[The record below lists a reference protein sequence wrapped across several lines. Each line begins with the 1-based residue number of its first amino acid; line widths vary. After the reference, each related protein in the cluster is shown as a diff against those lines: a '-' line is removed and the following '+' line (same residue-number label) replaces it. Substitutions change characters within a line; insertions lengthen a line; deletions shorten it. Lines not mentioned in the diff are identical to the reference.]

1 MDRQASRSKPP
12 LSLADP
18 TTRVLLALTFVTGIV
33 DAVSF
38 LGLGQVFAAMQT
50 GNVIFLGFG
59 IAGTAGSPLADPI
72 IGLAAFIA
80 GGGIAAMVLGRR
92 RRRGPDLRLAMT
104 IEVLLLGAVAI
115 ATAISKPSEG
125 TLFAFALIAALSL
138 AMGLRN
144 TLARQFG
151 GTNLA
156 TTVLNLT
163 LTAVSSPSSV
173 SIAGSNDL
181 AIRGSALLAILI
193 GALTGALLL
202 KVSLSLPIAV
212 AALITLTAL
221 FAHASLEPGPAADHS
236 RSQPK

>member
-1 MDRQASRSKPP
+1 M
-12 LSLADP
+12 
-18 TTRVLLALTFVTGIV
+18 LLALTFVTGII

-59 IAGTAGSPLADPI
+59 IAGTAGSPVTDPI
-72 IGLAAFIA
+72 IGLTAFIA
-80 GGGIAAMVLGRR
+80 GSGIAAVALSHS
-92 RRRGPDLRLAMT
+92 RRRGPHLGPAMA
-104 IEVLLLGAVAI
+104 IEVLLLGGVAI
-115 ATAISKPSEG
+115 ATAISEPSRG
-125 TLFAFALIAALSL
+125 TLFAFSLIAVLSL

-144 TLARQFG
+144 TLARQLG
-151 GTNLA
+151 GTTLA

-173 SIAGSNDL
+173 SIATGSDL
-181 AIRGSALLAILI
+181 AVRGSALLAILA

-202 KVSLSLPIAV
+202 KVSLSLPLAIA
-212 AALITLTAL
+212 AAITLTTL
-221 FAHASLEPGPAADHS
+221 FIHASPAFGDAANHS